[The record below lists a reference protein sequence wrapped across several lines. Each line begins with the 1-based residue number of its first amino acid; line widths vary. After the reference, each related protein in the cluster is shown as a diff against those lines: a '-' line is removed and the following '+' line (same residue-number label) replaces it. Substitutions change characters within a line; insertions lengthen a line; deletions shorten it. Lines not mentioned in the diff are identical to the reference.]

1 MLSKLISIPTFI
13 ISFAI
18 GIFFVY
24 IFGPKNKVIYIQ
36 PNTENY
42 NKYII
47 EDKAGTC
54 FHYDKQIV
62 QCPSDKSKITKIKPQ
77 I

>member
-1 MLSKLISIPTFI
+1 MLSKLISIPVFI

-36 PNTENY
+36 PTQ
-42 NKYII
+42 KTII
-47 EDKAGTC
+47 N
-54 FHYDKQIV
+54 
-62 QCPSDKSKITKIKPQ
+62 S
-77 I
+77 